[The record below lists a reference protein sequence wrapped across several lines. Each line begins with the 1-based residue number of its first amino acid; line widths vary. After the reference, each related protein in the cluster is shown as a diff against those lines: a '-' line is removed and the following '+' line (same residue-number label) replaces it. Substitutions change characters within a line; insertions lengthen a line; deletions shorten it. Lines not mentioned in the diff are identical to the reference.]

1 MLLCGYYAAE
11 PADRRYTCT
20 AVPWT
25 KAISG
30 KEFPCLAGL
39 FAQRRRCRVSY
50 IALLCAFC
58 SVLPLTKHPPP
69 YGKII
74 LGKRLIDSDD

>member
-1 MLLCGYYAAE
+1 M
-11 PADRRYTCT
+11 
-20 AVPWT
+20 
-25 KAISG
+25 AISG

-58 SVLPLTKHPPP
+58 SVLPLAKHPPP

-74 LGKRLIDSDD
+74 LGKRLSRCHRQVQQGRKLRR